1 MKREDIARMARWKQI
16 PSFPEYEVSDCG
28 MVKRGNKLL
37 SQSQNA
43 KGYPRV
49 QLSTNGRNV
58 SRVVHAL
65 VAEAFIGARPSGL
78 QIRHLDGDQS
88 NNDVSNLAY
97 GTAAQNEADKALH
110 GTKATG
116 DKNGTHTKP
125 EKRSR
130 GSCHGKTALHENDVI
145 YIKAQLDIGGRGVG
159 AKLARTFGVPPQTI
173 SDIKSG
179 RVWSHV

>member
-1 MKREDIARMARWKQI
+1 MTRDDIIRMARWKQI

-159 AKLARTFGVPPQTI
+159 AKLARTFGVSPQTI

>member
-1 MKREDIARMARWKQI
+1 MTQDEIIRMARWKQI
-16 PSFPEYEVSDCG
+16 PSFPDYDVSDCG

-78 QIRHLDGDQS
+78 QIRHLDGNQS

-116 DKNGTHTKP
+116 NKNGTHTKP
-125 EKRSR
+125 EKRPR
-130 GSCHGKTALHENDVI
+130 GSGHGKTVLHENDVI

-159 AKLARTFGVPPQTI
+159 AKLARTFGVSPQTI

-179 RVWSHV
+179 RAWSHV

>member
-1 MKREDIARMARWKQI
+1 
-16 PSFPEYEVSDCG
+16 

-37 SQSQNA
+37 KQSENA

-49 QLSTNGRNV
+49 QLSRNGKSW
-58 SRVVHAL
+58 SRVVHSL
-65 VAEAFIGARPSGL
+65 VAETFIGERPSGL
-78 QIRHLDGDQS
+78 QVRHLDGDKS

-110 GTKATG
+110 GTKSIG
-116 DKNGTHTKP
+116 EKNGTYTKP
-125 EKRSR
+125 ESRPR
-130 GSCHGKTALHENDVI
+130 GSGHGKTVLHENDVI

-159 AKLARTFGVPPQTI
+159 AKLARTFGVSPQTI

>member
-1 MKREDIARMARWKQI
+1 MTQDEIVRMARWKQI
-16 PSFPEYEVSDCG
+16 PSFPNYDVSDCG

-49 QLSTNGRNV
+49 QLSVNGRNA

-97 GTAAQNEADKALH
+97 GTAAQNEGDKALH
-110 GTKATG
+110 GTKAIG

-125 EKRSR
+125 EKRPR
-130 GSCHGKTALHENDVI
+130 GSGHGKAVLHENDVI

-159 AKLARTFGVPPQTI
+159 AKLARTFGVSPQTI
-173 SDIKSG
+173 SDIKFG